1 VTDRLSL
8 TRINRREIARRAG
21 DTTLTA
27 SPLAS
32 ALGQS
37 ASLSSEIPAL
47 SRPANWSQDLVL
59 FVGFLN
65 HPTHRKRLGDRGSF
79 PGKTQCQGQS
89 SVYLRIFVG
98 IKAAGD
104 LS

>member
-21 DTTLTA
+21 DIALTA
-27 SPLAS
+27 LPPAR

-37 ASLSSEIPAL
+37 ASLNSEIPAL

-59 FVGFLN
+59 FACILN
-65 HPTHRKRLGDRGSF
+65 HSTHCKRLGDRGSF

-89 SVYLRIFVG
+89 SVYLRTFVG